1 MGEFAFFRHLHLYY
15 ECKTEHLYMQ
25 MLPYGQII
33 LSNTNANVQNDRMQ
47 MLLKI
52 ANANIKIRML
62 PFVHQM

>member
-1 MGEFAFFRHLHLYY
+1 
-15 ECKTEHLYMQ
+15 MQ

-52 ANANIKIRML
+52 ANANVKHMNVTL
-62 PFVHQM
+62 CSPNVDKG